1 MGLYASIKN
10 ALTTREA
17 AERYGIR
24 VSRNGMCRCPF
35 HPDRNPSMKVD
46 ERFHC
51 FGCQADG
58 DVISFASRLF
68 DLSPRE
74 AALKLAADFGIAQN
88 EPEQASARPGRRPH
102 RASDLFDHQVGYCFH
117 ELAAYRDRLLAW
129 KETYAPKSHH
139 DDFHPRFLEALTQL
153 DQVEA
158 QMDMLLTGTL
168 SEKQEVIR
176 DFLREQKKRMKE
188 AMDMEPKT
196 LTPVYHE
203 SSAYAREHGE
213 LESFRLSHQANLD
226 CKRAIQD
233 AISRYFDGWRLDKK
247 AALEILEQFGMER
260 TTLVLAAT
268 VQDKSWDGRFSSSNK
283 DWAFSV
289 SLPQGLTDGGMDR
302 RHDYAVSSH
311 PAILDGFIWQVR
323 KEIRERE
330 HPEPRA
336 DTSLPLTPAAKE
348 IKKKALDMER

>member
-1 MGLYASIKN
+1 
-10 ALTTREA
+10 
-17 AERYGIR
+17 
-24 VSRNGMCRCPF
+24 
-35 HPDRNPSMKVD
+35 MKVD

-74 AALKLAADFGIAQN
+74 AALKLASDFGIAQN
-88 EPEQASARPGRRPH
+88 EPEQAPARSRKRLR
-102 RASDLFDHQVGYCFH
+102 RASDFFDHQVGYCFH

-233 AISRYFDGWRLDKK
+233 AISRYFDGWCLDKK

-289 SLPQGLTDGGMDR
+289 SLPQGLLDGGMDR
-302 RHDYAVSSH
+302 RHAYAVSSH

-330 HPEPRA
+330 HPQTRA
-336 DTSLPLTPAAKE
+336 DTSLLLIPAAKE
-348 IKKKALDMER
+348 VKKKALDMER

>member
-1 MGLYASIKN
+1 
-10 ALTTREA
+10 
-17 AERYGIR
+17 
-24 VSRNGMCRCPF
+24 
-35 HPDRNPSMKVD
+35 
-46 ERFHC
+46 
-51 FGCQADG
+51 
-58 DVISFASRLF
+58 
-68 DLSPRE
+68 
-74 AALKLAADFGIAQN
+74 
-88 EPEQASARPGRRPH
+88 
-102 RASDLFDHQVGYCFH
+102 
-117 ELAAYRDRLLAW
+117 
-129 KETYAPKSHH
+129 
-139 DDFHPRFLEALTQL
+139 
-153 DQVEA
+153 
-158 QMDMLLTGTL
+158 MLLTGTL